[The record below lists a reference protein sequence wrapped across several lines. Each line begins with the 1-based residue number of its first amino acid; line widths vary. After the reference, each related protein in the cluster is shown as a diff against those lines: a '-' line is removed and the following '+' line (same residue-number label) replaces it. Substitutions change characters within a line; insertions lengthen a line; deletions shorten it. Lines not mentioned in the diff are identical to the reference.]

1 MSEEIKLFKVTIDG
15 QTTEVLPG
23 TTIIEAAR
31 KILIFLGLM
40 EQGQEFFIRNLILNC
55 LVTSEATDSIP
66 QDLELMQERV
76 LISHFGNM

>member
-31 KILIFLGLM
+31 KIGGKSVHQQCVIIANWSKAVAVV
-40 EQGQEFFIRNLILNC
+40 E
-55 LVTSEATDSIP
+55 LVW
-66 QDLELMQERV
+66 
-76 LISHFGNM
+76 

>member
-31 KILIFLGLM
+31 KIGGKSVPPAM
-40 EQGQEFFIRNLILNC
+40 C
-55 LVTSEATDSIP
+55 YYSK
-66 QDLELMQERV
+66 
-76 LISHFGNM
+76 